1 MHIVYI
7 LILIMIQSDF
17 DISPKDLNNILNKK
31 KSINVLLD
39 VRTIEEF
46 SESKIPG
53 SLNIDY
59 YLEDFNSNLDS
70 LDKKL
75 NYYIYCKSGNRSS
88 KTLLLLKDK
97 GFKNVF
103 NLEGGIIAW
112 KDSNY
117 PTN

>member
-1 MHIVYI
+1 MHIFHI
-7 LILIMIQSDF
+7 LFFTIIQSDF
-17 DISPKDLNNILNKK
+17 DISPRDLNKILNNKQ
-31 KSINVLLD
+31 SFNVLLD
-39 VRTIEEF
+39 VRTVEEF
-46 SESKIPG
+46 SDSKIPG

-59 YLEDFNSNLDS
+59 YLEDFNSHLDS
-70 LDKKL
+70 LDKNL
-75 NYYIYCKSGNRSS
+75 NYYIYCKSGNRST
-88 KTLLLLKDK
+88 KTLILLKGK